1 MMMALTFPSL
11 LGAGCRHIPPSLVGG
26 TLSWRASAYVKP
38 LTAHGDGTPLTAREK
53 LILFVLADSHND
65 DYGYAWL
72 SVGKAAG
79 HALTSRSRF
88 LELLARLEAKRTIT
102 VEHRQGKTSLYR
114 FPELP
119 VRESDRSK
127 KTPVR
132 ESDPTRPI
140 ATGQDPSDSCRTQ
153 AFNEPLGTDIQ
164 PASRPLH
171 ISMIEEAIRRSRAEH
186 RPADEILAELRGPAA

>member
-1 MMMALTFPSL
+1 MMDALSFVPR
-11 LGAGCRHIPPSLVGG
+11 LGPGAVTSGLPFDGG
-26 TLSWRASAYVKP
+26 DLSWRASAHIKP
-38 LTAHGDGTPLTAREK
+38 LTHHPDGSPLTAREK

-79 HALTSRSRF
+79 HSLTSRSRF
-88 LELLARLEAKRTIT
+88 LELLARLEAKKTIL

-127 KTPVR
+127 KAPVQQ
-132 ESDPTRPI
+132 SDTTRPI
-140 ATGQDPSDSCRTQ
+140 ASAPHPSDSCRTQ

-164 PASRPLH
+164 PASRPLSP
-171 ISMIEEAIRRSRAEH
+171 SMIEEAIRRSRAEH